1 MVRIRTICTVGALI
15 AASLVVVSLA
25 GASSPVKQYTYL
37 AAPRWQVASPGK
49 LGVKLPAEWRVSTK
63 WPDPA
68 ASDPV
73 HTTVHWIVG
82 SRLAKKGTT
91 LADVRSS
98 MSQAHPGW
106 VEDGWLPGGRA
117 RTAGSTYLALPI
129 GKVLRQT
136 ALVVPAEADGG
147 WAARSYTRY
156 YFLDRGVVR
165 QATTGEEREFF
176 STFTVYCRFDE
187 CQTHNGQFAAI
198 MRSLRLTP

>member
-1 MVRIRTICTVGALI
+1 MRTRTAYAVGALI
-15 AASLVVVSLA
+15 AASLMVASLA
-25 GASSPVKQYTYL
+25 GASAPVKQYTYL
-37 AAPRWQVASPGK
+37 AAPKWQVASPGT
-49 LGVKLPAEWRVSTK
+49 LSVKLPAEWRVSTK

-82 SRLAKKGTT
+82 SQLNKKGTT
-91 LADVRSS
+91 LADLRRS
-98 MSQAHPGW
+98 MFPAHPGW
-106 VEDGWLPGGRA
+106 VGDGWNPGGRA

-129 GKVLRQT
+129 GKLLRQT
-136 ALVVPAEADGG
+136 ALLVPAEANGG

-176 STFTVYCRFDE
+176 STFTVWCRVDE

-198 MRSLRLTP
+198 MQSLRLTP